1 MESGNLSEFAQVLA
15 KTQMHPAGAFLPTT
29 VPVWQQLRFLK
40 AGTPA
45 ITSAANTLASVFAR
59 SLSPAASVL
68 PASLGKGPGSEGH
81 PLRLA
86 DYPRPAGDNGRGM
99 HWVPTL
105 SSTPDVV
112 DRFVQEMVEMKIKW
126 AVVLNGGTDAG
137 RNDYL
142 IKQLVEKGIM
152 PIMRVYTPDLTPLEN
167 ENDLTALVRHYR
179 ALGVQYFQLYN
190 EPNLRLENGG
200 RAPDVQRYLDQWIPA
215 ARTVTAAGGLPGF
228 GALSP
233 GGDVDDLEFF
243 QSALREI
250 KRRGAKDVLDRAW
263 VSVHNY
269 TGDHPIA
276 DTGDGWGFYRYRR
289 YADLMRQELG
299 RTLPLIGTEGG
310 THAGGSIS
318 VARQAEM
325 VRDAYRAMSNVE
337 PYNFAY
343 TYWLIANAEGG
354 GKDQAFE
361 QHALFQPGR
370 ASPVVDALKELA

>member
-1 MESGNLSEFAQVLA
+1 MNSGNRSEFAQVLA
-15 KTQMHPAGAFLPTT
+15 KAQMHPAGAFLPAT

-45 ITSAANTLASVFAR
+45 INSAVNTFASVFAR
-59 SLSPAASVL
+59 ALSPTRSVL
-68 PASLGKGPGSEGH
+68 PVPMSRQPGREGH
-81 PLRLA
+81 PLSLA

-112 DRFVQEMVEMKIKW
+112 DRFVQEMVDMKIKW
-126 AVVLNGGTDAG
+126 AVILNGGTDAG

-142 IKQLVEKGIM
+142 VKRLVETGIM
-152 PIMRVYTPDLTPLEN
+152 PIMRIYTPDLTPFN
-167 ENDLTALVRHYR
+167 EKDLAALVRHYR
-179 ALGVQYFQLYN
+179 ALGVYYFQLYN

-215 ARTVTAAGGLPGF
+215 ARTVAAAGGLPGF

-250 KRRGAKDVLDRAW
+250 KRRGALDALDRAW
-263 VSVHNY
+263 VSIHNY
-269 TGDHPIA
+269 TGDHPIV

-289 YADLMRQELG
+289 YADLLQQELG
-299 RTLPLIGTEGG
+299 RILPLIGTEGG
-310 THAGGSIS
+310 THPGGSIS
-318 VARQAEM
+318 EARQVEM
-325 VRDAYRAMSNVE
+325 VREAYRAMADVE

-354 GKDQAFE
+354 GKDPAFE

-370 ASPVVDALKELA
+370 VSPVVDALKGIV